1 MNSLDVTSI
10 DHKKLKLCIIGL
22 GYVGLPLA
30 VEFSKQRDVLGYDLD
45 NVRILELSKNIDR
58 TLETSSEELASA
70 SGLRLTNNVDDI
82 KQCNCFIVTVPSPID
97 EHNQP
102 DFGPLQSACKSIGR
116 ALKRGDIIIFESTVY
131 PGFTKEVCVKI
142 LQEISGLVFN
152 EDFFCGYSPERINP
166 GDKVKTLRNVTKI
179 TSGST
184 PAVAELIDS
193 LYRSIIDVG
202 TYLAPSIEV
211 AEAAKVIENAQRDL
225 NIAFINELAMIFDKL
240 GIDTTDVLQAA
251 ATKWNFL
258 PFKPGMVGGHCIGV
272 DPYYLT
278 FRAIEAGHNPE
289 ITLAGRRI
297 NDSMAKYIAK
307 KMFTMTQ
314 AHAALN
320 GILRIAILG
329 VTFKENCPDTR
340 NSKVFDLIDELVKFG
355 VEIIWHDPYC
365 DSHLEILKDTATY
378 CELADMKDSVD
389 CVISCVGHDEYRTLS
404 TDDLKELYRSDTFIL
419 GDVKAIY
426 DKGMLEDSGFILWRL

>member
-1 MNSLDVTSI
+1 MTELDISTSDEKSLR
-10 DHKKLKLCIIGL
+10 LCIVGL

-30 VEFSKQRDVLGYDLD
+30 VEFSKERSVVGFDISEKRVGELRK
-45 NVRILELSKNIDR
+45 NVDK
-58 TLETSSEELASA
+58 TLEVSPEDIAAAT
-70 SGLRLTNNVDDI
+70 GLHVTNEPDDI
-82 KQCNCFIVTVPSPID
+82 KDCNCFIVTVPSPID

-102 DFGPLQSACKSIGR
+102 DFAPLQSACSLIAGV
-116 ALKRGDIIIFESTVY
+116 LKKGDLIIFESTVY
-131 PGFTKEVCVKI
+131 PGFTKEVCVEI
-142 LQEISGLVFN
+142 LQNKSGLTYN

-166 GDKVKTLRNVTKI
+166 GDKVNTLRTVTKI

-184 PAVAELIDS
+184 AEIAHLVDS
-193 LYRSIIDVG
+193 LYRSIIDAG
-202 TYLAPSIEV
+202 TYCAPSIEV

-225 NIAFINELAMIFDKL
+225 NIAFVNELAMIFDKL

-251 ATKWNFL
+251 GTKWNFL

-278 FRAIEAGHNPE
+278 FRAIEVGHTPD

-307 KMFTMTQ
+307 KMFTITQ
-314 AHAALN
+314 AHANFN
-320 GILRIAILG
+320 GKLRIAILG

-355 VEIIWHDPYC
+355 VDIMWHDPYC
-365 DSHLEILKDTATY
+365 DSHLEILKDKGTY

-389 CVISCVGHDEYRTLS
+389 CIISCVGHDEYRTLS
-404 TDDLKELYRSDTFIL
+404 KDDLKELYRSDTFIL
-419 GDVKAIY
+419 GDVKALY
-426 DKGMLEDSGFILWRL
+426 NKDMLEDSGFILWRL

>member
-1 MNSLDVTSI
+1 MNKLDIFTSDEKSLR
-10 DHKKLKLCIIGL
+10 LCIVGL

-30 VEFSKQRDVLGYDLD
+30 VEFAKERDVVGFDISEKR
-45 NVRILELSKNIDR
+45 VVELRNHIDK
-58 TLETSSEELASA
+58 TLEVSPKDIAAAT
-70 SGLRLTNNVDDI
+70 GLHVTNDANAI
-82 KQCNCFIVTVPSPID
+82 KDCNCFIVTVPSPID

-102 DFGPLQSACKSIGR
+102 NFTPLQSACRSIG
-116 ALKRGDIIIFESTVY
+116 AVLKKGDLIIFESTVY
-131 PGFTKEVCVKI
+131 PGFTKNVCVEI
-142 LQEISGLVFN
+142 LQNQSGLKYN

-166 GDKVKTLRNVTKI
+166 GDKVNTLRTVIKI

-184 PAVAELIDS
+184 PEIAQLVDS
-193 LYRSIIDVG
+193 LYSSIIDAG

-225 NIAFINELAMIFDKL
+225 NIAFVNELAMIFDKL

-251 ATKWNFL
+251 GTKWNFL

-278 FRAIEAGHNPE
+278 FRAIEVGQNPE

-307 KMFTMTQ
+307 KMFTLTQ
-314 AHAALN
+314 THATLN
-320 GILRIAILG
+320 GKLRIGILG

-340 NSKVFDLIDELVKFG
+340 NSKVFDLIEELVKFG
-355 VEIIWHDPYC
+355 VEIMWHDPYC
-365 DSHLEILKDTATY
+365 DSTLEILKDKATY
-378 CELADMKDSVD
+378 CELTDMKKSVD
-389 CVISCVGHDEYRTLS
+389 CVICSVGHSEYRTLS
-404 TDDLKELYRSDTFIL
+404 TDELKGLYRSNTFIL
-419 GDVKAIY
+419 GDVKALYNKDI
-426 DKGMLEDSGFILWRL
+426 MEDSGFILWRL